1 MSGYNIMI
9 KSTGAY
15 VPEKVLTNADLEKL
29 VDTSDEWIRTRT
41 GIRTRRIA
49 HDEEATSDIAYK
61 AAESALGNAGMS
73 PEEVDLIIVA
83 TITPDMFFPS
93 TACIVQDKIGAKNA
107 VAMDINAA
115 CSGYIYSLVLASTL
129 LQAGSYSNALIIGAE
144 KLTAITDWNDRNTCV
159 LFGDG
164 AGSAV
169 IVPSD
174 GTEKLLAFDLGSD
187 GSYGDMLYIPGGGSR
202 NPATCQTVEKG
213 LHYIK
218 MNGNP
223 LFKIA
228 VNKMRETFKRSLKKA
243 GLKPEDIS
251 LLITHQANLRIIEAL
266 RSLLKMPKDRVFVNI
281 EKYGNTSAASIG
293 IALHEACERKI
304 IKRGDVVGLAAFGGG
319 LTWGSAIL
327 AF

>member
-1 MSGYNIMI
+1 
-9 KSTGAY
+9 
-15 VPEKVLTNADLEKL
+15 
-29 VDTSDEWIRTRT
+29 
-41 GIRTRRIA
+41 
-49 HDEEATSDIAYK
+49 
-61 AAESALGNAGMS
+61 
-73 PEEVDLIIVA
+73 
-83 TITPDMFFPS
+83 
-93 TACIVQDKIGAKNA
+93 
-107 VAMDINAA
+107 
-115 CSGYIYSLVLASTL
+115 
-129 LQAGSYSNALIIGAE
+129 
-144 KLTAITDWNDRNTCV
+144 
-159 LFGDG
+159 
-164 AGSAV
+164 V

-202 NPATCQTVEKG
+202 NPATCQTVEQG